1 MFEKLKELNKLRE
14 MQNAIQQ
21 QKAEAVVDGTH
32 VVINGA
38 FEVLEIS
45 LNPELSKE
53 AQEKA
58 LKNCFAQAHKN
69 IQSLIAKN
77 FAGSLF

>member
-1 MFEKLKELNKLRE
+1 MFEKLKELNKLRQ

-21 QKAEAVVDGTH
+21 ERSEAVVDGTR

-38 FEVLEIS
+38 FEVVEIS
-45 LNPELSKE
+45 LNPDLSKE

-58 LKNCFAQAHKN
+58 LKSCFAQAHKS
-69 IQSLIAKN
+69 IQSIIAKN